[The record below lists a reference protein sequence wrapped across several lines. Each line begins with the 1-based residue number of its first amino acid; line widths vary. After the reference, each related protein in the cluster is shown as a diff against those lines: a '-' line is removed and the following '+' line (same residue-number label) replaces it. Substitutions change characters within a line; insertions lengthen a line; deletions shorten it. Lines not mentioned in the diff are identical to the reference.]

1 MCLSSPTRAGG
12 RILCIHWYNLRTSI
26 LYGGRL
32 NSILTY
38 LNLFLTTSIVIGLD
52 QFTKALV
59 RAHIPLG
66 HTWLPQGW
74 EWLEPYARFVHW
86 YNTGAAFG
94 MFQGFGWVFT
104 ILAFVVAALI
114 IYYYPQVHPED
125 WWLRLAMGLQLGGA
139 LGNVIDRLIFN
150 GRVTDFISVG
160 AFPVFNVA
168 DSSITIGVLILLL
181 GVWYKEI
188 LLQKP
193 VSAETKPTEEHSP
206 QPSAEETRE

>member
-1 MCLSSPTRAGG
+1 M
-12 RILCIHWYNLRTSI
+12 NL
-26 LYGGRL
+26 
-32 NSILTY
+32 ILTY
-38 LNLFLTTSIVIGLD
+38 LPLFLTTAIVIGLD

-66 HTWLPQGW
+66 QTWLPPGW
-74 EWLEPYARFVHW
+74 EWLQPYARFVHW

-104 ILAFVVAALI
+104 ILAFVVAGLI
-114 IYYYPQVHPED
+114 LYYYPQVHPED
-125 WWLRLAMGLQLGGA
+125 GWLRLAMGLQMGGA
-139 LGNVIDRLIFN
+139 LGNVIDRLLFE
-150 GRVTDFISVG
+150 GRVTDFISIG

-168 DSSITIGVLILLL
+168 DSSITIGVLLLLL

-193 VSAETKPTEEHSP
+193 LGKPEESASLAAPADPAGET
-206 QPSAEETRE
+206 QRE